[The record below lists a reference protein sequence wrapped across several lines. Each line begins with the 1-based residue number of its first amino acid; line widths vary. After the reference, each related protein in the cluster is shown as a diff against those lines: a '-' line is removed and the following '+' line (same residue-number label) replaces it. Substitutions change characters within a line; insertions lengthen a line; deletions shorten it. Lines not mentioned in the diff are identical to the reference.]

1 MFKLFGFMV
10 WGFGVLGFR
19 GLGVYGF
26 SPETESCTMPHGA
39 IASEFETGP

>member
-1 MFKLFGFMV
+1 MFKLLGL
-10 WGFGVLGFR
+10 WFGVLGFW